1 MKQKIYMVPFM
12 VACLMGGISAAHADN
27 LKIYSPRVD
36 KGELSV
42 EDNINYSVDKK
53 DPENDNYLSQVV
65 GAEYGVTDWWQTELS
80 GEIEKDNASSNQL
93 TNIKFENIFAP
104 WKPGENFIDTAFY
117 LELEKAALS
126 GDPNNFE
133 AKLLL
138 EKNIDNFVNT
148 ANIKVNHEFGPNA
161 ESGWGT
167 GLALRT
173 KYRLDPKF
181 EPGIEYYGEFGN
193 TKESLSFNEQSHAV
207 GPVIQGKL
215 GKVKYDTGVLFGVS
229 DSAPDTTAKFNIEY
243 EF

>member
-1 MKQKIYMVPFM
+1 MKYKYALLSFLASGLSSGM
-12 VACLMGGISAAHADN
+12 AHADN
-27 LKIYSPRVD
+27 LKIYSPRVE
-36 KGELSV
+36 KGELSA
-42 EDNINYSVDKK
+42 EANLNYSVDKK
-53 DPENDNYLSQVV
+53 DPTLDNYLSQVV
-65 GAEYGVTDWWQTELS
+65 GFEYGMTDYWQTELS
-80 GEIEKDNASSNQL
+80 GEIEKDGGDSNKL
-93 TNIKFENIFAP
+93 TNIKFENIIAP

-117 LELEKAALS
+117 IELEKAAQS

-138 EKNIDNFVNT
+138 EKNINNFVNT
-148 ANIKVNHEFGPNA
+148 ANIKVNHEFGPHA

-173 KYRLDPKF
+173 KYRMDEKF

-193 TKESLSFNEQSHAV
+193 TKQSLSFNDQSHAV
-207 GPVIQGKL
+207 GPVIEGKL